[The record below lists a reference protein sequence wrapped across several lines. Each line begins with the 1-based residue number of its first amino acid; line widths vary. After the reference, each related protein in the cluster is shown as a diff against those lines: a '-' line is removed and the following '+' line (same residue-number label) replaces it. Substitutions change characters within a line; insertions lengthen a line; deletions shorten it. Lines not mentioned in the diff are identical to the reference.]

1 MAVIAPPSVSDG
13 KTKKVKTD
21 SSFLKT
27 ALISGVR
34 DIISTDNG
42 MMTKAQGIA
51 ERLLNIALYAESN
64 TDAIAA
70 SKVIFERIYG
80 KAAIEKVE
88 ESKEMPKIIFALNDT
103 GLEKINKAVA
113 EADREVDEDEQ
124 EIGVLAKTDDGKEFL
139 I

>member
-1 MAVIAPPSVSDG
+1 MAVIAPPSINDR
-13 KTKKVKTD
+13 KEKKIKTD
-21 SSFLKT
+21 SSFLKA

-88 ESKEMPKIIFALNDT
+88 EAKEMPKIVFALSDT

-113 EADREVDEDEQ
+113 ESNKEVDEDEQ
-124 EIGVLAKTDDGKEFL
+124 EIGVLAKTDDGEEFL